1 MYSVIPIS
9 LQLVQFQEAPKIE
22 NGVFI
27 LNLFI
32 HLIQNIYIIISLVVI
47 NVIITFLQ
55 IGANVRSIL
64 EIAFCTFVEYFFRWI
79 LSTSFSRS
87 RIFFATR
94 YFKVHGRSSHKTSYS
109 SQMISRLSYPLC
121 RTPCNQ
127 IVIRIVYWPSY
138 FLMSI
143 E

>member
-1 MYSVIPIS
+1 M
-9 LQLVQFQEAPKIE
+9 A
-22 NGVFI
+22 
-27 LNLFI
+27 
-32 HLIQNIYIIISLVVI
+32 IYIKSFYSFNTKYFSLNIIIPLFVT

-94 YFKVHGRSSHKTSYS
+94 YFKVHGRSSHKSSYS

-138 FLMSI
+138 FFRCYINVDRIKVYFILK
-143 E
+143 

>member
-1 MYSVIPIS
+1 MYIKSFYS
-9 LQLVQFQEAPKIE
+9 FDTKYL
-22 NGVFI
+22 
-27 LNLFI
+27 
-32 HLIQNIYIIISLVVI
+32 YIIISLVVT
-47 NVIITFLQ
+47 NVIITFLH

-138 FLMSI
+138 FFRLKVYFILKWLLYSPWDGTT
-143 E
+143 